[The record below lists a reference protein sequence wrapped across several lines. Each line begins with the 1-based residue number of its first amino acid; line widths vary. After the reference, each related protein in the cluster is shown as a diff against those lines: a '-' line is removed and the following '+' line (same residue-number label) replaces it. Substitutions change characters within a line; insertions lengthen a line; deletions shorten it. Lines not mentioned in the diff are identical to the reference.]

1 MIGRRAGA
9 LLPACAMLTLAAPA
23 RTQTPRPGVGLP
35 WRPLRF
41 DENYAYLRDSVRHG
55 WWQPLKYIPIG
66 GWSSLSFGG
75 EVRAEYERLDH
86 PGFGALPTDRSGYEL
101 ARLMLHADWRLGR
114 RLRLFGQLAS
124 AQEAGRTGGA
134 RPTDVDTLD
143 VRQAF
148 VEFTQPIAPGRL
160 WARVGR
166 QELAVGGTRL
176 FAIRDPANVRR
187 SFDAVRGGFAGQRVA
202 VDLFWGRQVLVSP
215 GLFDDP
221 RDSTRYTC
229 GAFGTVTLRRAQAWL
244 DVYLFRDHRD
254 LAPFAQGTAPAN
266 RWTAGAV
273 SRGRRGQWEWNVE
286 GLYQWG
292 RFGTA
297 PINAYDGI
305 LDVAYTFRTL
315 WQPRLAL
322 RGSQS
327 SGDRNPSDP
336 ALQSL
341 DPLYPRAVALSGAP
355 VGPVNLTN
363 VHPGLDLQLSRR
375 LSTYVDLD
383 VFWRTRNT
391 DGIYDAGGG
400 LIHTAFS
407 TPARYIGMQPGWEL
421 DWYIG
426 PYVHAELAYAHFF
439 PGPAITQSGPGLAM
453 NYVLASTTFTF

>member
-9 LLPACAMLTLAAPA
+9 LLPACAMLTLAVPA
-23 RTQTPRPGVGLP
+23 STQTPRPSVGLP
-35 WRPLRF
+35 WRPFRF

-55 WWQPLKYIPIG
+55 WWQPLKYIPLS

-75 EVRAEYERLDH
+75 EVRTEYERLDH
-86 PGFGALPTDRSGYEL
+86 PGFGALPTDLSGYEL
-101 ARLMLHADWRLGR
+101 ARLMLHADWRLGT

-148 VEFTQPIAPGRL
+148 AEVTQPIAPGRL

-166 QELAVGGTRL
+166 QELAFGGTRL
-176 FAIRDPANVRR
+176 FATRDAGNVRR
-187 SFDAVRGGFAGQRVA
+187 SFDAGRGGFAGQRVA
-202 VDLFWGRQVLVSP
+202 VDLFCGREVRVGP

-229 GAFGTVTLRRAQAWL
+229 GAFSTVTLRQDQAWL
-244 DVYLFRDHRD
+244 DAYVFRDHRD
-254 LAPFAQGTAPAN
+254 LAPFAQGTAPTN

-273 SRGRRGQWEWNVE
+273 SRGRHGQWEWNVE

-315 WQPRLAL
+315 WQPRVAL

-327 SGDRNPSDP
+327 SGDRNPNDP

-363 VHPGLDLQLSRR
+363 IHPGLDLQLSRR

-383 VFWRTRNT
+383 VFWRTRTT

-400 LIHTAFS
+400 LARTAFS

-426 PYVHAELAYAHFF
+426 RYVHAELAYAHFF
-439 PGPAITQSGPGLAM
+439 PGPATTQSGPGLAM

>member
-1 MIGRRAGA
+1 M
-9 LLPACAMLTLAAPA
+9 
-23 RTQTPRPGVGLP
+23 
-35 WRPLRF
+35 
-41 DENYAYLRDSVRHG
+41 
-55 WWQPLKYIPIG
+55 
-66 GWSSLSFGG
+66 
-75 EVRAEYERLDH
+75 
-86 PGFGALPTDRSGYEL
+86 
-101 ARLMLHADWRLGR
+101 
-114 RLRLFGQLAS
+114 
-124 AQEAGRTGGA
+124 
-134 RPTDVDTLD
+134 
-143 VRQAF
+143 
-148 VEFTQPIAPGRL
+148 
-160 WARVGR
+160 
-166 QELAVGGTRL
+166 
-176 FAIRDPANVRR
+176 
-187 SFDAVRGGFAGQRVA
+187 
-202 VDLFWGRQVLVSP
+202 
-215 GLFDDP
+215 
-221 RDSTRYTC
+221 
-229 GAFGTVTLRRAQAWL
+229 
-244 DVYLFRDHRD
+244 
-254 LAPFAQGTAPAN
+254 
-266 RWTAGAV
+266 
-273 SRGRRGQWEWNVE
+273 E

-400 LIHTAFS
+400 LIHTAFP